1 MPRASPTISSLVFF
15 NFTHDKNDC
24 NMFAKYL
31 EKLANAGGPE
41 ATYEAGCHCGYI
53 GLSVALSP
61 PLPKHEV
68 INCNCSICRR
78 GGYLLVYPAY
88 EKVTWHNDS
97 DKRVSRYQFN
107 TKARDHMFCPKCGA
121 SIGID
126 FARVWPEAPRYGISV
141 RQFNN
146 IDLDSLQYMKL
157 DGLHNA
163 EPAVDLSGKEIDPR
177 AGEAPA
183 SSS

>member
-1 MPRASPTISSLVFF
+1 
-15 NFTHDKNDC
+15 
-24 NMFAKYL
+24 MFAAYL
-31 EKLANAGGPE
+31 EKIASAGGPGV
-41 ATYEAGCHCGYI
+41 TYEVGCHCGYI
-53 GLSVALSP
+53 SLSVALSP

-68 INCNCSICRR
+68 ISCNCSICRR

-88 EKVTWHNDS
+88 EKVAWHNNS

-107 TKARDHMFCPKCGA
+107 TKARDHMFCPRCGA

-126 FARVWPEAPRYGISV
+126 FARV

-157 DGLHNA
+157 DGLHTA
-163 EPAVDLSGKEIDPR
+163 EPGVDLSGKEIDPK
-177 AGEAPA
+177 GNKAPA

>member
-1 MPRASPTISSLVFF
+1 
-15 NFTHDKNDC
+15 
-24 NMFAKYL
+24 MFAKYL

-41 ATYEAGCHCGYI
+41 ITYEAGCHCGYI

-68 INCNCSICRR
+68 INCN
-78 GGYLLVYPAY
+78 YPAY

-107 TKARDHMFCPKCGA
+107 TKTRDHMFCPKCGA

-163 EPAVDLSGKEIDPR
+163 EPAVDLSGKEIDPKT
-177 AGEAPA
+177 GEAPA

>member
-1 MPRASPTISSLVFF
+1 
-15 NFTHDKNDC
+15 
-24 NMFAKYL
+24 MFAKYL

-41 ATYEAGCHCGYI
+41 VTYEAGCHCGYI

-157 DGLHNA
+157 DGLHTA
-163 EPAVDLSGKEIDPR
+163 EPAVDLSGKEIDPKT
-177 AGEAPA
+177 GEAPA

>member
-1 MPRASPTISSLVFF
+1 
-15 NFTHDKNDC
+15 
-24 NMFAKYL
+24 MFAAYL

-41 ATYEAGCHCGYI
+41 VTYEAGCHCGYI

-141 RQFNN
+141 GDMKHYRRIVFIDILQVRQFNN

-157 DGLHNA
+157 DGLHSA
-163 EPAVDLSGKEIDPR
+163 EPGVDLSGQEIGAKAD
-177 AGEAPA
+177 EVPA

>member
-1 MPRASPTISSLVFF
+1 
-15 NFTHDKNDC
+15 
-24 NMFAKYL
+24 MFAKYL

-163 EPAVDLSGKEIDPR
+163 EPAVDLSGKEIDPK

>member
-1 MPRASPTISSLVFF
+1 MANSFLNTESLAYDLFF
-15 NFTHDKNDC
+15 D
-24 NMFAKYL
+24 
-31 EKLANAGGPE
+31 
-41 ATYEAGCHCGYI
+41 
-53 GLSVALSP
+53 
-61 PLPKHEV
+61 
-68 INCNCSICRR
+68 
-78 GGYLLVYPAY
+78 PAY

-126 FARVWPEAPRYGISV
+126 FARVWPETPRYGISV

-157 DGLHNA
+157 DGLHNV
-163 EPAVDLSGKEIDPR
+163 EPAVDLSGKEIDPK